1 MIEIENL
8 SRNWKEFSLNIDLYI
23 EEGEYFVIL
32 GPTASGKTLLLEL
45 IAGFYHPDSGSIAIG
60 KTDVADLLPEQRK
73 IGFVY
78 QDYSIFPHLNVEENI
93 EFGLKL
99 KKTPRDERRR
109 RVQEIMDLLSISHL
123 SHRYSL
129 TLSGGE
135 QQRVALARAIV
146 VDPAIL
152 LLDEPLSALD
162 NQTQNM
168 LRDELKR
175 IHHEAGLT
183 TIHVTHDQTEA
194 AMLADRIAVMIRGR
208 IVQAG
213 TPEEIFNSPANAEI
227 AEFVGTENIL
237 AGTVASNEGGL
248 ATIEVGAHVVGAV
261 SKYSAGEHVRVCL
274 RPEDVF
280 VSVGAVASATRYG
293 DRDHRESSVRNAF
306 HGTVTQMTPY
316 GALTRVKIDCGVAI
330 VALITKQS
338 AAAMGLTAGSPV
350 CVSFKAAAVHV
361 IG

>member
-1 MIEIENL
+1 MIEIKNL
-8 SRNWKEFSLNIDLYI
+8 SRNWKEFSLNIDLHI
-23 EEGEYFVIL
+23 KEKEYFVIL

-45 IAGFYHPDSGSIAIG
+45 ISGFYHPDSGNITID
-60 KTDVADLLPEQRK
+60 KTDVSNLLPEQRK

-78 QDYSIFPHLNVEENI
+78 QDYSLFPHLNVEENI

-99 KKTPRDERRR
+99 KKTHHDERRR
-109 RVQEIMDLLSISHL
+109 RVQEIMDILGISHL

-175 IHHEAGLT
+175 IHHDAGLT

-208 IVQAG
+208 IVQTG

-237 AGTVASNEGGL
+237 EGIIVSNEGGL
-248 ATIEVGAHVVGAV
+248 ATIEVGVHVVEAV
-261 SKYSAGEHVRVCL
+261 SGYSAGEHVRVCL

-280 VSVGAVASATRYG
+280 VSVGAVASEIERG
-293 DRDHRESSVRNAF
+293 DRDRRESSVRNAF
-306 HGTVTQMTPY
+306 HGTVTQTIPY
-316 GALTRVKIDCGVAI
+316 GALTRVKIDCGVVVI
-330 VALITKQS
+330 ALITKQS
-338 AAAMGLTAGSPV
+338 AAAMGINAGSPV

-361 IG
+361 IR

>member
-1 MIEIENL
+1 MIEIKNL
-8 SRNWKEFSLNIDLYI
+8 SRNWKEFSLNIDLHI

-45 IAGFYHPDSGSIAIG
+45 IAGFYHPDSGSITID

-109 RVQEIMDLLSISHL
+109 RVQEIMDLLGISHL

-135 QQRVALARAIV
+135 QQRVSLARAII
-146 VDPAIL
+146 VDPGIL

-168 LRDELKR
+168 LR
-175 IHHEAGLT
+175 
-183 TIHVTHDQTEA
+183 
-194 AMLADRIAVMIRGR
+194 VMIRGW
-208 IVQAG
+208 IVQVG

-237 AGTVASNEGGL
+237 AGIVVSNEGGL
-248 ATIEVGAHVVGAV
+248 ATIEVGAHVVEAV
-261 SKYSAGEHVRVCL
+261 SGYSAGEHVRVCL

-280 VSVGAVASATRYG
+280 VSVGAVAFQTRHG

-306 HGTVTQMTPY
+306 HGTVTQMMPY
-316 GALTRVKIDCGVAI
+316 GALTRVKIDCGAVV

-338 AAAMGLTAGSPV
+338 AAAMGLTEGSRV

-361 IG
+361 IGGG